1 MTFRAA
7 DVLFLLPRRPSSI
20 RIIGSG
26 FDDLAAAAA
35 ASGVTVVGDDSP
47 IADVV
52 VCRSRDARRALA
64 STDHT
69 VIVWGLLTPWAASRF
84 GRGARRFHAWGP
96 HGATRVFIPTD
107 ARSVGR
113 RFVRQLSHDTMRSR
127 VRNLALRASVE
138 AGVSAPSMIVT
149 ICAREPAPPALLTT
163 DECSKIM
170 VDPQHFRLDCGD
182 GDDLQ
187 RVVFHVHDRSGP
199 CAVVKF
205 SRVPDNPEPFARDE
219 AGLCVVADCRE
230 SVTRHAPRFLGRG
243 MFGHTAFSIESHAP
257 GSPLSN
263 LLARRPIPSWVPGQI
278 GAITDWIEAL
288 HLDTA
293 TPAAE
298 VSRIDTSFID
308 AASHPVL
315 RERLDSA
322 IGRVPRVFAH
332 GDPGS
337 WNILST
343 RQTFTLVDWEGAVHA
358 SPPFWDLW
366 YFLADA
372 LARLEAPTDVAARI
386 AFSLDLFAGRTAR
399 SIEVFAATDRI
410 RNQLGVHLDDVGP
423 LLAGC
428 WFFHQARRR
437 SRVRSTEAA
446 GDEAA
451 AFDHLS
457 QLAECWLNDP
467 DLGVDWV
474 AYRRFAASPRQG
486 VGR

>member
-7 DVLFLLPRRPSSI
+7 DVLFLLPRRPDTI
-20 RIIGSG
+20 RIIGNG

-35 ASGVTVVGDDSP
+35 ASGIAVVHDDTA
-47 IADVV
+47 ADVV

-64 STDHT
+64 SRDHT
-69 VIVWGLLTPWAASRF
+69 VIVWGLLKPWAPRRF
-84 GRGARRFHAWGP
+84 DRGARRFHAWGP
-96 HGATRVFIPTD
+96 RAATRVFIPTD
-107 ARSVGR
+107 SRSVGR
-113 RFVRQLSHDTMRSR
+113 RLVRQLSHDTLRAR
-127 VRNLALRASVE
+127 ARNLALRASVE
-138 AGVSAPSMIVT
+138 AGVSVPSMIVT
-149 ICAREPAPPALLTT
+149 VCAREPAPPALLTT
-163 DECSKIM
+163 DACSRVI
-170 VDPQHFRLDCGD
+170 VDPRHFRLDCGD

-187 RVVFHVHDRSGP
+187 RVVFHLHERSGP
-199 CAVVKF
+199 RAVLKF

-219 AGLCVVADCRE
+219 AGLCIVAGCRE
-230 SVTRHAPRFLGRG
+230 SVARHAPRFLGRG
-243 MFGHTAFSIESHAP
+243 TLGRTAFSIESNAP
-257 GSPLSN
+257 GPPLSN
-263 LLARRPIPSWVPGQI
+263 LLARHPIPSWVPGQI
-278 GAITDWIEAL
+278 GAITEWIEAL

-293 TPAAE
+293 SPTTGAP
-298 VSRIDTSFID
+298 SID
-308 AASHPVL
+308 ASFTDAQSSPLL
-315 RERLDSA
+315 RERLDIA
-322 IGRVPRVFAH
+322 LGRVPRVFAH

-399 SIEVFAATDRI
+399 SIEVFAATERI
-410 RNQLGVHLDDVGP
+410 RAQLRVHLDDVGP

-428 WFFHQARRR
+428 WIFHEARRQARA
-437 SRVRSTEAA
+437 RSTVSLGNKPAT
-446 GDEAA
+446 
-451 AFDHLS
+451 FDHLS
-457 QLAECWLNDP
+457 RLAERWLDDP
-467 DLGVDWV
+467 DLGIDWA